1 MLIGYARTSTIDQ
14 VAGLDAQVA
23 ELTRVGCEKIYQEQV
38 SAVAMRRPMLET
50 ALDYIRDTDTLVVTS
65 LDRLARSMSH
75 LNEVIAVLERK
86 GAHLRILNLAVD
98 TSTATGRLMVTVALG
113 LAAFERERMLE
124 RQREG
129 VARARAEGK
138 YKGRKPTA
146 KAKAQEILA
155 LRADGVGA
163 ADIAKRLG
171 IGRASVYRVLGCKS
185 GGAGVVGGKLAD
197 GAAGR
202 AAA

>member
-14 VAGLDAQVA
+14 IAGLDAQLA
-23 ELTRVGCEKIYQEQV
+23 ELTRVGCEKVYQEQV

-65 LDRLARSMSH
+65 LDRLARSMTH
-75 LNEVIAVLERK
+75 LNEVIAILERK
-86 GAHLRILNLAVD
+86 QAHLRILNLAVD

-129 VARARAEGK
+129 VARAKAEGK

-146 KAKAQEILA
+146 KAKCRDILA
-155 LRADGVGA
+155 LKAEGVGA
-163 ADIAKRLG
+163 AEIARRLE
-171 IGRASVYRVLGCKS
+171 IGRASVYRVL
-185 GGAGVVGGKLAD
+185 AVGQNTGQVH
-197 GAAGR
+197 GS
-202 AAA
+202 

>member
-14 VAGLDAQVA
+14 VAGLDAQVT

-65 LDRLARSMSH
+65 LDRLARSMTH
-75 LNEVIAVLERK
+75 LNEVIGVLERK
-86 GAHLRILNLAVD
+86 QAHLRILNLAVD

-129 VARARAEGK
+129 VARAKAEGK
-138 YKGRKPTA
+138 YRGRKPTA
-146 KAKAQEILA
+146 KLKAQEILA
-155 LRADGVGA
+155 MRADGVGA
-163 ADIAKRLG
+163 AEIARRLE
-171 IGRASVYRVLGCKS
+171 IGRASVYRVLNTAS
-185 GGAGVVGGKLAD
+185 ADTAGVM
-197 GAAGR
+197 AGR
-202 AAA
+202 ATSA

>member
-14 VAGLDAQVA
+14 VAGLDAQVT
-23 ELTRVGCEKIYQEQV
+23 ELTRIGCQKIFREQI
-38 SAVAMRRPMLET
+38 SAVAMRRPVLET

-65 LDRLARSMSH
+65 LDRLARSMGH
-75 LNEVIAVLERK
+75 LTEVIEIVEKKKAN
-86 GAHLRILNLAVD
+86 LRILNLAVD

-129 VARARAEGK
+129 VAKAKAEGK

-146 KAKAQEILA
+146 MAKAQQVLA
-155 LRADGVGA
+155 MKSDGVGA
-163 ADIAKRLG
+163 AEIADRLG
-171 IGRASVYRVLGCKS
+171 IGRASVYRIINMKSHYEPVL
-185 GGAGVVGGKLAD
+185 AV
-197 GAAGR
+197 
-202 AAA
+202 

>member
-14 VAGLDAQVA
+14 VAGLDAQVT
-23 ELTRVGCEKIYQEQV
+23 ELTRIGCQKIFQEQV
-38 SAVAMRRPMLET
+38 SAVAMRRPALET

-65 LDRLARSMSH
+65 LDRLARSMGH
-75 LNEVIAVLERK
+75 LNEVIDIVEK
-86 GAHLRILNLAVD
+86 KQAHLRILNLAVD

-129 VARARAEGK
+129 VAKAKAEGK

-146 KAKAQEILA
+146 MMKSQQVLA
-155 LRADGVGA
+155 MKSDGIGA
-163 ADIAKRLG
+163 AEIADRLG
-171 IGRASVYRVLGCKS
+171 IGRASVYRILNV
-185 GGAGVVGGKLAD
+185 AAVV
-197 GAAGR
+197 
-202 AAA
+202 